1 MKQARLE
8 LRLSQEDKNNL
19 IVKAKNAEKSLS
31 SYCLERLFLKKELSP
46 KDKQT
51 LKDLLLDNKRLG
63 NNLNQLLKNIYI
75 NKRIVDQKI
84 LQEQTN
90 LIYKNQELLHEIIRR
105 I

>member
-8 LRLSQEDKNNL
+8 LRLSQEDKDKL
-19 IVKAKNAEKSLS
+19 TIKANNAERSLS
-31 SYCLERLFLKKELSP
+31 SYILERLFLNKELSS
-46 KDKQT
+46 KDKQA

-75 NKRIVDQKI
+75 NKRLVEKDL
-84 LQEQTN
+84 LQEQIN
-90 LIYKNQELLHEIIRR
+90 LIYKNQELLNEIIKR